1 MKFENIKKSKKFSK
15 EKIDAIQKEFKDS
28 INNKNISIV
37 TTGSF
42 ARGEANG
49 LSDLDIFIIVKNNT
63 NELLFDEK
71 EKISQIVSKH
81 IPKNVGDSGTFGID
95 AIETIENLLINLGG
109 NKDDNAKFT
118 RRMLFL
124 LESKSLYNKE
134 IYDYARSRLIDRYVD
149 INITDEQ
156 LARFLLNDF
165 IRYYRTITTDFEYKV
180 SEAGKS
186 WGLRNIKLTFS
197 RKILYFAGVL
207 VVAETYKKKREDK
220 IKTLQELLELSPIE
234 RIENICK
241 ANENALYLYDEFLSK
256 ISDDRTRKT
265 LEKVQREERKNCME
279 YVELKNKSKEF
290 SKELQNILEKT
301 FDKDHPIHNALL
313 F

>member
-1 MKFENIKKSKKFSK
+1 MKFENLKKSKKFSK

-28 INNKNISIV
+28 INNKNISII

-42 ARGEANG
+42 ARGEANE
-49 LSDLDIFIIVKNNT
+49 LSDLDIFIIVKNNI

-124 LESKSLYNKE
+124 LESKTLYNKE
-134 IYDYARSRLIDRYVD
+134 IYNDAKNRLIDRYVD

-156 LARFLLNDF
+156 LTRFLLNDF

-207 VVAETYKKKREDK
+207 AVAETYKKKREDK

-234 RIENICK
+234 RIEKICK
-241 ANENALYLYDEFLSK
+241 SNENALYLYDEFLSK

-301 FDKDHPIHNALL
+301 FDKNHPIHNALL

>member
-1 MKFENIKKSKKFSK
+1 M
-15 EKIDAIQKEFKDS
+15 
-28 INNKNISIV
+28 V
-37 TTGSF
+37 
-42 ARGEANG
+42 R
-49 LSDLDIFIIVKNNT
+49 
-63 NELLFDEK
+63 
-71 EKISQIVSKH
+71 
-81 IPKNVGDSGTFGID
+81 
-95 AIETIENLLINLGG
+95 ET
-109 NKDDNAKFT
+109 
-118 RRMLFL
+118 LFL

-207 VVAETYKKKREDK
+207 VVAKTYKKKREDK

-234 RIENICK
+234 RIEKICK
-241 ANENALYLYDEFLSK
+241 SNENALYLYDEFLSK

-265 LEKVQREERKNCME
+265 LEKVQREERKDCTE

>member
-28 INNKNISIV
+28 INNKNISII

-42 ARGEANG
+42 ARGEANE

-124 LESKSLYNKE
+124 LESKFLYNKE
-134 IYDYARSRLIDRYVD
+134 IYNDAKNRLIDRYVD

-156 LARFLLNDF
+156 LTRFLLNDF

-207 VVAETYKKKREDK
+207 VVAKTYKKKREDK

-234 RIENICK
+234 RIEKICK
-241 ANENALYLYDEFLSK
+241 ANENALCLYDEFLSK
-256 ISDDRTRKT
+256 ISDDSIRDI
-265 LEKVQREERKNCME
+265 LEKVQREERKDCTE

-301 FDKDHPIHNALL
+301 FDKNHPIHNALL